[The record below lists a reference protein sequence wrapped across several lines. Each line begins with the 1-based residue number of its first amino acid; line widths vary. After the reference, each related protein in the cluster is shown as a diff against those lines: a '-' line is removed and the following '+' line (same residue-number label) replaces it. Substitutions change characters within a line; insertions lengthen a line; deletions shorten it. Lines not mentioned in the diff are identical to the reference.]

1 MDIKELVPWHR
12 EKQEK
17 REKRQES
24 SGQTGTSLDT
34 MRRDMNEMFN
44 DLFQG
49 FGLAPFES
57 SFGGDV
63 ELFSPRVDVV
73 ETPDALKVSAE
84 LPGMDKEDIDVSL
97 SRDTL
102 TISGEKRSEW
112 EEEGEDYY
120 HLERS
125 YGSFRRSVAVP
136 CEIDDDAIEATFE
149 NGVLNIVLPKTEKGK
164 SCRRISVK
172 TE

>member
-1 MDIKELVPWHR
+1 MDIKELVPW
-12 EKQEK
+12 K
-17 REKRQES
+17 REKREERQES
-24 SGQTGTSLDT
+24 SSQTGASLNT
-34 MRRDMNEMFN
+34 IRRDMNEMFN
-44 DLFQG
+44 DLFRG

-57 SFGGDV
+57 SFGT
-63 ELFSPRVDVV
+63 EMRLFSPRVDVV
-73 ETPDALKVSAE
+73 ETPEALKVSAE
-84 LPGMDKEDIDVSL
+84 LPGMDKDDVNVSL

-102 TISGEKRSEW
+102 TISGEKKSEQ

-120 HLERS
+120 HMERS

-149 NGVLNIVLPKTEKGK
+149 NGVLNIMLPKTDQGK
-164 SCRRISVK
+164 NCRKISVK

>member
-1 MDIKELVPWHR
+1 MDIKALVPWNR
-12 EKQEK
+12 GKQEK
-17 REKRQES
+17 RRGSGEEES
-24 SGQTGTSLDT
+24 ASLT
-34 MRRDMNEMFN
+34 RVQRDMNEMFN
-44 DLFQG
+44 DLFRG

-57 SFGGDV
+57 SFG
-63 ELFSPRVDVV
+63 EMRLFSPRVDVV

-84 LPGMDKEDIDVSL
+84 LPGMDKDDINVSL

-102 TISGEKRSEW
+102 TISGEKKSEL

-120 HLERS
+120 HMERS

-149 NGVLNIVLPKTEKGK
+149 NGVLNIVLPKTEKGE
-164 SCRRISVK
+164 SCQKISVK

>member
-1 MDIKELVPWHR
+1 MDIKELVPWNR
-12 EKQEK
+12 GKQ
-17 REKRQES
+17 EKRQES
-24 SGQTGTSLDT
+24 SSTSLNT
-34 MRRDMNEMFN
+34 IQRDMNEMFN
-44 DLFQG
+44 DLFRG

-57 SFGGDV
+57 SFG
-63 ELFSPRVDVV
+63 EMRLFNPRVDVV

-84 LPGMDKEDIDVSL
+84 LPGMDKDDINVSI

-102 TISGEKRSEW
+102 TISGEKRSEQ

-120 HLERS
+120 HMERS

-136 CEIDDDAIEATFE
+136 CEINDDAIEASFE
-149 NGVLNIVLPKTEKGK
+149 NGVLNIVLPKTEKGE
-164 SCRRISVK
+164 SCRKISVK